1 MIKVIKTIKEKV
13 LQIWKKR
20 KDTIL
25 KVLENQKKIQ
35 NKKELIEGYD
45 NINPAQLNNY

>member
-20 KDTIL
+20 KDTIQ
-25 KVLENQKKIQ
+25 KVWKIRKKSRI
-35 NKKELIEGYD
+35 KKNSLGVMIT
-45 NINPAQLNNY
+45 